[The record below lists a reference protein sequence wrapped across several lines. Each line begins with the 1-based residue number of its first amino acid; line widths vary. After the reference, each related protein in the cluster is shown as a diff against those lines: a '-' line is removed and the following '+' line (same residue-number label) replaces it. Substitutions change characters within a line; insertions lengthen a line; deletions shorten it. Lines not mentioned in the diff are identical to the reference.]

1 MVNEGYRLGM
11 RGERVSEL
19 LARQFVVPTLQ
30 SVPNNTTKTWID
42 GEYVVEFRI
51 GELCRVKEQDE
62 WQFYRL
68 IDLTNVGAIW
78 EKANASELPDM
89 SNYYTKEEVDKKVE
103 EHKPNL
109 DSYYTKEETDKEIE
123 DKFNEI
129 QLPDMGEYY
138 TKEEADVNVDAKIAK
153 IEFPEDESIKNV
165 TQEEYDAMYEADTL
179 SDKTM
184 YFISKDGTPIAL
196 HIGKV
201 QIAVRE
207 EGSKGFAYNF
217 PITF

>member
-1 MVNEGYRLGM
+1 MNENLKGYYLNKTGD
-11 RGERVSEL
+11 RVKQL
-19 LARQFVVPTLQ
+19 LDRQFIVPTL
-30 SVPNNTTKTWID
+30 NNIPDSQTKTWID

-68 IDLTNVGAIW
+68 IDLTNIGAVW
-78 EKANASELPDM
+78 EKANTSELSDM
-89 SNYYTKEEVDKKVE
+89 SNYYTKEEA
-103 EHKPNL
+103 
-109 DSYYTKEETDKEIE
+109 DSKIDE
-123 DKFNEI
+123 
-129 QLPDMGEYY
+129 
-138 TKEEADVNVDAKIAK
+138 KIAK

-165 TQEEYDAMYEADTL
+165 TQEEYDAMYEDDTL